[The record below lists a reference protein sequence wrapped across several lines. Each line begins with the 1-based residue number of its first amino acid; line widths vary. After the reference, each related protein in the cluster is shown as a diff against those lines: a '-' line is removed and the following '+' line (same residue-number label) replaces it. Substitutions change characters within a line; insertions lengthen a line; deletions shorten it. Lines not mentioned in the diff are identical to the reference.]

1 MCPSVEYR
9 TDKKKNRGW
18 AIKWFKHDST
28 ASLDAKLARVR
39 LKYGMEGYGLYWFCL
54 ESIARNVETHNLT
67 FELEEDAELL
77 SVATNIHYERV
88 QEMMTY
94 MVNLG
99 LFENCEGRITCLK
112 MATRTDEYTQ
122 KLLRNAQS
130 VPTVSR
136 HTPDKVPPI
145 RTDKKRTEEK
155 RLEQNRTDLVA
166 VAPVCG
172 FEDFYSAYPKKVGRP
187 EALKAWKKLNPS
199 PALINRILLDISQR
213 IEQGAWCTGAGKAF
227 IPGPAP
233 YLNQEKWTDEIIPR
247 PDFKRPQDF
256 SAIARDAV
264 II

>member
-1 MCPSVEYR
+1 M
-9 TDKKKNRGW
+9 
-18 AIKWFKHDST
+18 KWFKHDSA

-99 LFENCEGRITCLK
+99 LFENCDGRITCLK

-122 KLLRNAQS
+122 KLLRNTQS
-130 VPTVSR
+130 VPTLSR

-145 RTDKKRTEEK
+145 RTEEKRTEEK
-155 RLEQNRTDLVA
+155 RLEQNRTELVA

-172 FEDFYSAYPKKVGRP
+172 FNEFYDAYPKKVGRDD
-187 EALKAWKKLNPS
+187 ALRAWKKLKPDQD
-199 PALINRILLDISQR
+199 LITHIMWDIDQR
-213 IEQGAWCTGAGKAF
+213 VRLGAWCTGKGKAF

-233 YLNQEKWTDEIIPR
+233 YLNQKKWRDEIIPR
-247 PDFKRPQDF
+247 PEFKPKQDF
-256 SAIARDAV
+256 SAIAREAE
-264 II
+264 IL

>member
-1 MCPSVEYR
+1 V
-9 TDKKKNRGW
+9 
-18 AIKWFKHDST
+18 KWFKHDST

-54 ESIARNVETHNLT
+54 ESIARNVETHNLS

-77 SVATNIHYERV
+77 STATNIHYERV

-122 KLLRNAQS
+122 KLLRNVSS
-130 VPTVSR
+130 VPTISR
-136 HTPDKVPPI
+136 QSPDKVPPI
-145 RTDKKRTEEK
+145 RTEQKRRDKNRTEQK
-155 RLEQNRTDLVA
+155 HTTGVA
-166 VAPVCG
+166 VVSMGLLG
-172 FEDFYSAYPKKVGRP
+172 FDDFYSAYPKRVGKDAAR
-187 EALKAWKKLNPS
+187 KAWNKLNPS
-199 PALINRILLDISQR
+199 QSLINQILNDIRQR
-213 IEQGAWCTGAGKAF
+213 VEQGAWCTGPGKAF

-247 PDFKRPQDF
+247 PEFKQPQDF
-256 SAIARDAV
+256 SRIAREAQE
-264 II
+264 I